1 MIGRVRPRGPQRDE
15 MADCKRY
22 EGITREKLEQLKQEL
37 VKKGLKPPEGDSGTI
52 EAMGVKLS
60 LSYAA
65 PEQALE
71 ICIVE
76 KPDFIPAALVWSQ
89 VEASLKV

>member
-1 MIGRVRPRGPQRDE
+1 MG
-15 MADCKRY
+15 DCKRY
-22 EGITREKLEQLKQEL
+22 EGITREKLENLKQGL
-37 VKKGLKPPEGDSGTI
+37 VKSGITPPEGDSGTI

-60 LSYAA
+60 LNYAV

-76 KPDFIPAALVWSQ
+76 KPDFIPAAIVWSQ
-89 VEASLKV
+89 VEASLKA